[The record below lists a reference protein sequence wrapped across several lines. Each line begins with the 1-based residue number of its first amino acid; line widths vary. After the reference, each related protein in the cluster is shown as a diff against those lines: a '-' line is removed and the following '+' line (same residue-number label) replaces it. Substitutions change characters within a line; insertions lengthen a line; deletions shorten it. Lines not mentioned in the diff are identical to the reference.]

1 MLSLILHAHLPF
13 VRHRENDFL
22 AGNWLFEA
30 VAECYI
36 PLLQMLDA
44 LTVVSGQWTVDSGSA
59 TNCSRPTA
67 PSPLP
72 TAHCPLLT
80 AHCPPA
86 PLTFTLTPTL
96 CAMLGDEL
104 LQNRLADRFAQML
117 ALAEKE
123 VVRNAAAPPLK
134 KLAEFYRTRWQT
146 AAAYF
151 AECERDL
158 LARFRRHYQDGRIE
172 IMTCAATHAIL
183 PLLLD
188 RRAVLR
194 QLRAGVNS
202 FREIFDRAP
211 RGCWLPECAY
221 SPEVGAGLREAGIAY
236 TVLAAHAFLYGAPR
250 PRRGVYAPGLTPDGL
265 WVFGRDPESSKQVW
279 SARDG
284 YPGAAAYREFYRDL
298 GWDGDADYLREFYLA
313 ERHDLGFKYHRVTGE
328 VGLDRKELYDP
339 TAAAAQAALHAR
351 HFLAARQQQT
361 ARLTET
367 FGAEPLIV
375 APYDA
380 ELFGHWWYEG
390 PQFLTEILAWAADYG
405 VAPTNPAAVID
416 AGKII
421 PQAFS
426 PAVSSW
432 GDGGYFFTWL
442 NGDNDWLYPPLRAAQ
457 KILNDLED
465 DATVAANIAPN
476 IAILRQMQREL
487 LLAQASD
494 WAFILTTRTLPDYA
508 RRRLTEH
515 LQNFQRL
522 ADNLKADKPEAEKSE
537 MEKSET
543 AWRRELAQQNNLFAD
558 SVLGGTKIKNSSY
571 AQKKEKPRMNTKRT

>member
-44 LTVVSGQWTVDSGSA
+44 LA
-59 TNCSRPTA
+59 ARPPA
-67 PSPLP
+67 
-72 TAHCPLLT
+72 AHR
-80 AHCPPA
+80 PPA
-86 PLTFTLTPTL
+86 PITFTLTPTL

-104 LQNRLADRFAQML
+104 LQKRLADRFTQIL

-123 VVRNAAAPPLK
+123 VVRNAAEPRMQA
-134 KLAEFYRTRWQT
+134 LAEFYRTRWQN

-151 AECERDL
+151 AASERDL
-158 LARFRRHYQDGRIE
+158 LARFRRHYQDGRLE
-172 IMTCAATHAIL
+172 IMTCAATHAVL

-194 QLRAGVNS
+194 QLRVGVNS

-221 SPEVGAGLREAGIAY
+221 SPEVGAALREAGITY

-250 PRRGVYAPGLTPDGL
+250 PRRGVYAPGRTPDGL

-298 GWDGDADYLREFYLA
+298 GWDGDADYLREFYGA

-339 TAAAAQAALHAR
+339 TAAAAQAVRHAR

-361 ARLTET
+361 ARLTERL
-367 FGAEPLIV
+367 GAEPLIV

-390 PQFLTEILAWAADYG
+390 PQFLTEILTRAADYG

-416 AGKII
+416 AGEIM
-421 PQAFS
+421 PSAFA

-442 NGDNDWLYPPLRAAQ
+442 NGENDWLYPPLRAAQ
-457 KILNDLED
+457 KLLNDLED
-465 DATVAANIAPN
+465 DGTANRAL
-476 IAILRQMQREL
+476 LRQMQREL

-494 WAFILTTRTLPDYA
+494 WTFILTTRTLPDYA

-522 ADNLKADKPEAEKSE
+522 AEHLNAAPA
-537 MEKSET
+537 ET
-543 AWRRELAQQNNLFAD
+543 AWQQELTKQNNLFAD
-558 SVLGGTKIKNSSY
+558 SVLG
-571 AQKKEKPRMNTKRT
+571 